1 MKRWTRTAFLCAL
14 IAAVCHCSPVNAAI
28 SNGNYIAETTAI
40 NVVNHF
46 PDNMAVG
53 ISPETPLTVEFG
65 GALNQSFYQNVS
77 FNLFNGTEPVNGE
90 LFYNPAARQIMF
102 KASQPLAQGQTYTAQ
117 VSFYDGL
124 GRTSEKVWSFQTA
137 NLGETQ
143 NNSSNPTNLSKASNS
158 STQETTAATK
168 NLVLTNASMGIGTI
182 RPDAPMEVSF
192 SEALD
197 IASLKTAPV
206 QLFENNR
213 PVGIDY
219 KLSKDMK
226 TITVSPRN
234 ALKANASY
242 AITIDKSIA
251 STSGKKLAKKTLI
264 PFKISENASEVAV
277 SQHELEERPANQ
289 IANIGS
295 RLNNAVQQNQA
306 LLNQGQQNFN
316 QNYNNLQ
323 QAASMNYANM
333 QQNANQALNGYQQNL
348 AQNAQAL
355 QQNANQAYNGYQQNI
370 AQNAQA
376 MQQNFNQAYN
386 GYQQNLAQ
394 NAQAMQQNANQA
406 YNGYQQNIAQ
416 NAQAMQQK
424 AQALQSN
431 IENPFDNQSAAA
443 FKPNMNNYA
452 VNQLQVARAQQQ
464 LQQQQQPT
472 PAAQQVQLI
481 GLAPQN
487 GAKVSNLAQPIT
499 IGFSDE
505 IKPETLNEFTFR
517 LEDDFGPVPAK
528 IHYFK
533 GNKQATLTPI
543 GLLEAEKNYRVVV
556 TQGITDLYGKPIKSG
571 INAMF
576 ATVTPSTTPAVPNM
590 VAPQSVA
597 SNKTPQHEAQE
608 LESFDNARAAVA
620 QPLTASNQNNY
631 NQTMAY
637 TQPQNDNMARSSNPY
652 MSGADKTVRTS
663 AKEEAKALNA
673 FKVASIYPG
682 LNSDNISRKS
692 KIAVHFTEACD
703 PKTVNNINI
712 SVFANQTRVDGKVT
726 YDRRNNRAIF
736 EPSRPLEAK
745 TEHKVIVSDKI
756 LSKSGEQ
763 LAKRFSW
770 TFSTSSDTRNQYVP
784 TVAKTAEADSAFY
797 IPLVDSKVK
806 MTPGQ
811 SAALAA
817 QKSNASNT
825 STSSFTYVPTKHW
838 SFKSMKHITSKG
850 ILNAY
855 PFTFN
860 DNVTRYEFASAIN
873 NALNNLKAMQNANA
887 KKLRVADM
895 IELEQLIIEYR
906 SELKSYGVNTLW
918 FENFLQGQG
927 VNLNQVETKVRQ
939 MNS

>member
-14 IAAVCHCSPVNAAI
+14 IAAVCHSSPVNAAI

-40 NVVNHF
+40 NVINHF

-102 KASQPLAQGQTYTAQ
+102 KAAQPLAQGQTYTAQ

-143 NNSSNPTNLSKASNS
+143 QSNNSNNSTNLSKASNS
-158 STQETTAATK
+158 STQEQNVAAK

-182 RPDAPMEVSF
+182 RSDAPMEVSF

-197 IASLKTAPV
+197 IASLKSAPV

-251 STSGKKLAKKTLI
+251 STTGKKLAKKTLI
-264 PFKISENASEVAV
+264 PFKISDNASDVAV
-277 SQHELEERPANQ
+277 SQHELEERPANL
-289 IANIGS
+289 IANANAK
-295 RLNNAVQQNQA
+295 LNNAFQQNQA
-306 LLNQGQQNFN
+306 LLNQNQQNFN

-323 QAASMNYANM
+323 QNANQAINSYQQNIAQNAQAM
-333 QQNANQALNGYQQNL
+333 QQNANQAFNGYKQNLTQNAQALQQNTNQTINGYQQNL

-355 QQNANQAYNGYQQNI
+355 QQNANQAL
-370 AQNAQA
+370 
-376 MQQNFNQAYN
+376 N

-394 NAQAMQQNANQA
+394 NT
-406 YNGYQQNIAQ
+406 
-416 NAQAMQQK
+416 
-424 AQALQSN
+424 QALQSN

-443 FKPNMNNYA
+443 FKPNMSNYA

-464 LQQQQQPT
+464 LQQQQMPQ
-472 PAAQQVQLI
+472 AEQVQLI

-487 GAKVSNLAQPIT
+487 GSKVTNLAQPIT

-505 IKPETLNEFTFR
+505 IKAETLNEFTFR

-543 GLLEAEKNYRVVV
+543 GLLEPEKNYRIVV
-556 TQGITDLYGKPIKSG
+556 TQGITDLYGRPIKNG

-576 ATVTPSTTPAVPNM
+576 ATITPSVAPAVPNM
-590 VAPQSVA
+590 TVPQSVA
-597 SNKTPQHEAQE
+597 SNKTPQREAQE
-608 LESFDNARAAVA
+608 LENFDNSRANTAQQLAV
-620 QPLTASNQNNY
+620 SNQSNY
-631 NQTMAY
+631 NRNMAY
-637 TQPQNDNMARSSNPY
+637 NQPQNENIARSSNPY
-652 MSGADKTVRTS
+652 MAAADKTVRAS
-663 AKEEAKALNA
+663 VKEEAKALNA

-692 KIAVHFTEACD
+692 KIAVHFTEPCD
-703 PKTVNNINI
+703 PKTINNINI

-736 EPSRPLEAK
+736 EPSRPFEAK

-763 LAKRFSW
+763 LSKRFSW

-811 SAALAA
+811 SAALAS
-817 QKSNASNT
+817 QKTNVSNT
-825 STSSFTYVPTKHW
+825 STSSFTYVSSKHW
-838 SFKSMKHITSKG
+838 SFKSMKHITNKG

-855 PFTFN
+855 PFTFT

-873 NALNNLKAMQNANA
+873 NALNNLKAMQNANS

-906 SELKSYGVNTLW
+906 GELKSYGVNTQW

-939 MNS
+939 LNS

>member
-14 IAAVCHCSPVNAAI
+14 IAAVCHSSPVNAAI
-28 SNGNYIAETTAI
+28 SNGSYIAETTAI
-40 NVVNHF
+40 NVVIHF

-102 KASQPLAQGQTYTAQ
+102 KASKPLSQGQTYTAQ

-137 NLGETQ
+137 NLGEAATNNATTNQ
-143 NNSSNPTNLSKASNS
+143 NNISKANTSSN
-158 STQETTAATK
+158 QEQTANNK
-168 NLVLTNASMGIGTI
+168 NLVLTNASMGVGTL
-182 RPDAPMEVSF
+182 RSDAPMEVSF

-197 IASLKTAPV
+197 VASLKSAPV

-219 KLSKDMK
+219 RLSKDMK

-242 AITIDKSIA
+242 AITIDKTIA

-264 PFKISENASEVAV
+264 PFKISDNASESAV
-277 SQHELEERPANQ
+277 SQYELEERPAPKSKVATNM
-289 IANIGS
+289 I
-295 RLNNAVQQNQA
+295 NNGIQQGQALYQQSQQNINQA
-306 LLNQGQQNFN
+306 YNNIQQNTN
-316 QNYNNLQ
+316 QNL
-323 QAASMNYANM
+323 AAM
-333 QQNANQALNGYQQNL
+333 QQNANQALNGYQQNAAQTL
-348 AQNAQAL
+348 NGYQQNATQAL
-355 QQNANQAYNGYQQNI
+355 NGYQQNANQVLNGYQQNAVQALNGYQQNANQALNGYQQN
-370 AQNAQA
+370 ATQA
-376 MQQNFNQAYN
+376 LN
-386 GYQQNLAQ
+386 GYQQNL
-394 NAQAMQQNANQA
+394 NKNL
-406 YNGYQQNIAQ
+406 GVVSQNI
-416 NAQAMQQK
+416 
-424 AQALQSN
+424 QSN
-431 IENPFDNQSAAA
+431 IENPFDNQTAAA
-443 FKPNMNNYA
+443 VKPNMTNYSI
-452 VNQLQVARAQQQ
+452 NQLQVARAQQS
-464 LQQQQQPT
+464 LQPQAPI
-472 PAAQQVQLI
+472 AEQVKLI

-487 GAKVSNLAQPIT
+487 GSKVTNLAQPIT

-543 GLLEAEKNYRVVV
+543 GLLEAEKNYRVIV
-556 TQGITDLYGKPIKSG
+556 TQGITDLNGRPIKSG
-571 INAMF
+571 INSMF
-576 ATVTPSTTPAVPNM
+576 ATITPSTSPAVPNM
-590 VAPQSVA
+590 NMPQSVA
-597 SNKTPQHEAQE
+597 SNASPQREAQE
-608 LESFDNARAAVA
+608 LESFDNARANTA
-620 QPLTASNQNNY
+620 QHPNLSNQNSY
-631 NQTMAY
+631 NQNMAY
-637 TQPQNDNMARSSNPY
+637 KQQMNENLARTSNPY
-652 MSGADKTVRTS
+652 MSSADKTVRAS
-663 AKEEAKALNA
+663 AKEEARALNA

-756 LSKSGEQ
+756 LSKTGEQ
-763 LAKRFSW
+763 LSQRFSW
-770 TFSTSSDTRNQYVP
+770 TFSTTADTRNQYVP

-811 SAALAA
+811 SAALAS
-817 QKSNASNT
+817 QKANTSNT
-825 STSSFTYVPTKHW
+825 STSSFTYVSSKHW
-838 SFKSMKHITSKG
+838 SFKSMKHITNKG
-850 ILNAY
+850 ILNSY
-855 PFTFN
+855 PFTFT

-939 MNS
+939 LNS

>member
-143 NNSSNPTNLSKASNS
+143 SNSSNPTNLSKASNS
-158 STQETTAATK
+158 STQETTAAAK

-264 PFKISENASEVAV
+264 PFKLSDNASDVAV

-289 IANIGS
+289 IANLGS
-295 RLNNAVQQNQA
+295 KLNNAVQQNQA
-306 LLNQGQQNFN
+306 LLNQSQQNFN
-316 QNYNNLQ
+316 QNYNNLH
-323 QAASMNYANM
+323 QAANMNYANM

-348 AQNAQAL
+348 AQNAQAM
-355 QQNANQAYNGYQQNI
+355 QQNVNQAYNGYQQNV

-376 MQQNFNQAYN
+376 MQQNVNQAYN

-394 NAQAMQQNANQA
+394 NAQAMQQNVNQT

-416 NAQAMQQK
+416 NAQALQQN

-464 LQQQQQPT
+464 LQQQQQPA

-576 ATVTPSTTPAVPNM
+576 ATVTPSVAPAVPNM

-597 SNKTPQHEAQE
+597 SNKTPQREAQE
-608 LESFDNARAAVA
+608 LESFDNARATVA
-620 QPLTASNQNNY
+620 QPLTASNQNSY

-637 TQPQNDNMARSSNPY
+637 AQPQNDNMARSSNPY
-652 MSGADKTVRTS
+652 MSGADKTVRAS

>member
-14 IAAVCHCSPVNAAI
+14 IAAVCHSSPVNAAI
-28 SNGNYIAETTAI
+28 SNGSYIAETTAI

-102 KASQPLAQGQTYTAQ
+102 KASKPLSQGQTYTAQ

-137 NLGETQ
+137 NLGEAATNNATTNQ
-143 NNSSNPTNLSKASNS
+143 NNISKANTSSN
-158 STQETTAATK
+158 QEQTANNK
-168 NLVLTNASMGIGTI
+168 NLVLTNASMGVGTL
-182 RPDAPMEVSF
+182 RSDAPMEVSF

-197 IASLKTAPV
+197 VASLKSAPV

-219 KLSKDMK
+219 RLSKDMK

-242 AITIDKSIA
+242 AITIDKTIA

-264 PFKISENASEVAV
+264 PFKISDNASESAV
-277 SQHELEERPANQ
+277 SQYELEERPAPKSKVATNM
-289 IANIGS
+289 I
-295 RLNNAVQQNQA
+295 NNGIQQGQALYQQSQQNINQA
-306 LLNQGQQNFN
+306 YNNIQQNTN
-316 QNYNNLQ
+316 QNL
-323 QAASMNYANM
+323 AAM
-333 QQNANQALNGYQQNL
+333 QQNANQALNGYQQNAAQTL
-348 AQNAQAL
+348 NGYQQNATQAL
-355 QQNANQAYNGYQQNI
+355 NGYQQNANQVLNGYQQNAVQALNGYQQNANQALNGYQQN
-370 AQNAQA
+370 ATQA
-376 MQQNFNQAYN
+376 LN
-386 GYQQNLAQ
+386 GYQQNL
-394 NAQAMQQNANQA
+394 NKNL
-406 YNGYQQNIAQ
+406 GVVSQNI
-416 NAQAMQQK
+416 
-424 AQALQSN
+424 QSN
-431 IENPFDNQSAAA
+431 IENPFDNQTAAA
-443 FKPNMNNYA
+443 VKPNMTNYSI
-452 VNQLQVARAQQQ
+452 NQLQVARAQQS
-464 LQQQQQPT
+464 LQPQAPI
-472 PAAQQVQLI
+472 AEQVKLI

-487 GAKVSNLAQPIT
+487 GSKVTNLAQPIT

-543 GLLEAEKNYRVVV
+543 GLLEAEKNYRVIV
-556 TQGITDLYGKPIKSG
+556 TQGITDLNGRPIKSG
-571 INAMF
+571 INSMF
-576 ATVTPSTTPAVPNM
+576 ATITPSTSPAVPNM
-590 VAPQSVA
+590 NMPQSVA
-597 SNKTPQHEAQE
+597 SNASPQREAQE
-608 LESFDNARAAVA
+608 LESFDNARANTA
-620 QPLTASNQNNY
+620 QHPNLSNQNSY
-631 NQTMAY
+631 NQNMAY
-637 TQPQNDNMARSSNPY
+637 KQQMNENLARTSNPY
-652 MSGADKTVRTS
+652 MSSADKTVRAS
-663 AKEEAKALNA
+663 AKEEARALNA

-756 LSKSGEQ
+756 LSKTGEQ
-763 LAKRFSW
+763 LSQRFSW
-770 TFSTSSDTRNQYVP
+770 TFSTTADTRNQYVP

-811 SAALAA
+811 SAALAS
-817 QKSNASNT
+817 QKANTSNT
-825 STSSFTYVPTKHW
+825 STSSFTYVSSKHW
-838 SFKSMKHITSKG
+838 SFKSMKHITNKG
-850 ILNAY
+850 ILNSY
-855 PFTFN
+855 PFTFT

-939 MNS
+939 LNS

>member
-14 IAAVCHCSPVNAAI
+14 IAAVCHSSPVNAAI
-28 SNGNYIAETTAI
+28 SNGQYIAETTAI

-102 KASQPLAQGQTYTAQ
+102 KASKPLNQGQTYTAQ

-137 NLGETQ
+137 NLGSATT
-143 NNSSNPTNLSKASNS
+143 NNNTNNNTNNISKANTP
-158 STQETTAATK
+158 STQEQNASNK

-182 RPDAPMEVSF
+182 RSDAPMEVSF

-197 IASLKTAPV
+197 VASLKSAPV

-219 KLSKDMK
+219 RLSKDMK

-242 AITIDKSIA
+242 AITIDKTIA

-264 PFKISENASEVAV
+264 PFKLSDNASESAV
-277 SQHELEERPANQ
+277 SQYELEERPAPKAA
-289 IANIGS
+289 IANNI
-295 RLNNAVQQNQA
+295 NNGLQQGQA
-306 LLNQGQQNFN
+306 LYQQGQQNINQALNGYQQNAN
-316 QNYNNLQ
+316 QNL
-323 QAASMNYANM
+323 AAM
-333 QQNANQALNGYQQNL
+333 QQNANQALNGYQQNV
-348 AQNAQAL
+348 N
-355 QQNANQAYNGYQQNI
+355 
-370 AQNAQA
+370 
-376 MQQNFNQAYN
+376 
-386 GYQQNLAQ
+386 QNLA
-394 NAQAMQQNANQA
+394 AMQQNANQA
-406 YNGYQQNIAQ
+406 LNGYQQNVSQ
-416 NAQAMQQK
+416 NYAAMQQNLNK
-424 AQALQSN
+424 NLGTVGQAMQSN
-431 IENPFDNQSAAA
+431 IENPFDNQNSAA
-443 FKPNMNNYA
+443 FKPNMTNYS

-464 LQQQQQPT
+464 LQQQAPV
-472 PAAQQVQLI
+472 AEQVKLI

-487 GAKVSNLAQPIT
+487 GSKVTNLAQPIT
-499 IGFSDE
+499 IGFSEE

-543 GLLEAEKNYRVVV
+543 GLLEAEKNYRVIV
-556 TQGITDLYGKPIKSG
+556 TQGITDLSGRPIKSG
-571 INAMF
+571 INSMF
-576 ATVTPSTTPAVPNM
+576 ATTTPTSAPAVPNM
-590 VAPQSVA
+590 AVPQSIAANV
-597 SNKTPQHEAQE
+597 SPQREAQE
-608 LESFDNARAAVA
+608 LESFDNARASVA
-620 QPLTASNQNNY
+620 PQYNNSNKVTQNNY

-637 TQPQNDNMARSSNPY
+637 KQPQNEHTNNPY
-652 MSGADKTVRTS
+652 MSGADRTVRTS
-663 AKEEAKALNA
+663 AKEEAKALNS

-692 KIAVHFTEACD
+692 KIAIHFSEPCD

-726 YDRRNNRAIF
+726 YDKRNNRAIF

-763 LAKRFSW
+763 LSQRFSW
-770 TFSTSSDTRNQYVP
+770 TFSTTSDTRNQYMP

-825 STSSFTYVPTKHW
+825 STSSFTYVSSKHW
-838 SFKSMKHITSKG
+838 SFKSMKHITNKG
-850 ILNAY
+850 ILNSY
-855 PFTFN
+855 PFTFT

-873 NALNNLKAMQNANA
+873 NALNNLKAMQNANS

-906 SELKSYGVNTLW
+906 NELKSYGVNTAW
-918 FENFLQGQG
+918 FETFLQGQG

-939 MNS
+939 LNS

>member
-14 IAAVCHCSPVNAAI
+14 IAAVCHSSPVNAAI

-40 NVVNHF
+40 NVINHF
-46 PDNMAVG
+46 PNNMDVG
-53 ISPETPLTVEFG
+53 ISPDTPLTVEFG

-90 LFYNPAARQIMF
+90 LFYNPAAHQIMF

-117 VSFYDGL
+117 VSYYDGL
-124 GRTSEKVWSFQTA
+124 GRTTEKVWSFQTA
-137 NLGETQ
+137 NLGETSQ
-143 NNSSNPTNLSKASNS
+143 INTSSNSANKTISQANTSSNQEQNAAS
-158 STQETTAATK
+158 K
-168 NLVLTNASMGIGTI
+168 NLVLTNASMGIGSI

-197 IASLKTAPV
+197 IASLKSAPV

-234 ALKANASY
+234 ALKLNASY
-242 AITIDKSIA
+242 AVTIDKSIA
-251 STSGKKLAKKTLI
+251 SVSGKKLAKKTLI
-264 PFKISENASEVAV
+264 PFKVSTDNSSDKAI

-295 RLNNAVQQNQA
+295 KINNAVQQNQA

-316 QNYNNLQ
+316 QSYNNLQ
-323 QAASMNYANM
+323 QAANMNYANM
-333 QQNANQALNGYQQNL
+333 QQNV
-348 AQNAQAL
+348 
-355 QQNANQAYNGYQQNI
+355 NQAYNGYQQNI

-376 MQQNFNQAYN
+376 MQQN
-386 GYQQNLAQ
+386 
-394 NAQAMQQNANQA
+394 ANQV

-416 NAQAMQQK
+416 NVQNLQQNANQAYNNLQQNASQN
-424 AQALQSN
+424 AQALQSS
-431 IENPFDNQSAAA
+431 IENPFDNQTAAA

-452 VNQLQVARAQQQ
+452 INQTQVARAQHQLQQQ
-464 LQQQQQPT
+464 LQQQQT

-556 TQGITDLYGKPIKSG
+556 TQGITDLYGRPIKSG

-576 ATVTPSTTPAVPNM
+576 ATITPSSTPAVPNM
-590 VAPQSVA
+590 AVPQSIA
-597 SNKTPQHEAQE
+597 SKNTPQRDAQE
-608 LESFDNARAAVA
+608 LESFDNARATVA
-620 QPLTASNQNNY
+620 QSLTASNQNSY

-637 TQPQNDNMARSSNPY
+637 AQPQNDNMARSSNPY
-652 MSGADKTVRTS
+652 MSGADKTVRAS

-703 PKTVNNINI
+703 PKTINNINI

-726 YDRRNNRAIF
+726 YDKRNNRAIF

-763 LAKRFSW
+763 LSKRFSW

-939 MNS
+939 LNS